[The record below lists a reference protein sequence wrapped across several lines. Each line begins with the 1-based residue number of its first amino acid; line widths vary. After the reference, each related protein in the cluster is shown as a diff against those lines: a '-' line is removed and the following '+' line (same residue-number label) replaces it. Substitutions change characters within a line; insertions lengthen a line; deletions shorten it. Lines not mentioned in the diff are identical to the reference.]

1 MRIMVMFDLPTTSS
15 EDLKIYREFR
25 KFLIKSGFLMQQE
38 SIYCKIALNQ
48 TASVNII
55 KSVKKNKPKKGLV
68 QILTVTEKQYAK
80 MESITGEV
88 KSEVLADDRRLV
100 VL

>member
-48 TASVNII
+48 TASNNIV

-80 MESITGEV
+80 MESIIGEV
-88 KSEVLADDRRLV
+88 RSEILADDRRLV
-100 VL
+100 IL